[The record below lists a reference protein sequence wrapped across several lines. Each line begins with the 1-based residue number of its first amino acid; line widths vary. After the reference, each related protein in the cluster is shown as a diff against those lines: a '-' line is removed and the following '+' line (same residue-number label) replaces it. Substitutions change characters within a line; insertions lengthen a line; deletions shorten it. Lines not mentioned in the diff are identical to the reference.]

1 MLVEFISVKMATKV
15 SDSIVLT
22 DLNGLNILQ
31 FNYFSVHVMGFSG
44 AKRDNGMN
52 FAGSTTTTLTGIVI

>member
-1 MLVEFISVKMATKV
+1 MVEFISVKMAAWV

-22 DLNGLNILQ
+22 DLNGLNMLQ
-31 FNYFSVHVMGFSG
+31 FNYFSVHEMAFSG
-44 AKRDNGMN
+44 AKRDNGKW